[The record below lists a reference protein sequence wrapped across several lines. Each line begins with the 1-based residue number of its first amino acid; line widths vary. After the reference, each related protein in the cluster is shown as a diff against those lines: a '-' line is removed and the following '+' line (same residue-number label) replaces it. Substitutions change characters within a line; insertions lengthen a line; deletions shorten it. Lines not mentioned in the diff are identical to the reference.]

1 MPSQDTVK
9 ASGFMRAAGCSSSSI
24 DIFPSTAL
32 SLYLARKNR
41 IQGPELGGK
50 KFNDNGHMITI
61 GVNFH
66 F

>member
-24 DIFPSTAL
+24 DIFPSTAPITI
-32 SLYLARKNR
+32 SGSKRSSKDQN
-41 IQGPELGGK
+41 IVGE
-50 KFNDNGHMITI
+50 KFNDNGH